1 MTMATTGN
9 TRLEESWFL
18 ERERAVA
25 WLRLAFAVLAIAVI
39 QLNPERVAR
48 FPLMSALVLGSFL
61 IYSGIALVIVVTRK
75 SYLSSFGSVA
85 TGLDV
90 VWIALIVFSTGGTT
104 NAVFLLLLV
113 SSHHREL
120 ALGP

>member
-1 MTMATTGN
+1 MATTGN
-9 TRLEESWFL
+9 TPLEESWFL

-61 IYSGIALVIVVTRK
+61 IYSAIALVLVVQRN
-75 SYLSSFGSVA
+75 SVFSRFGSVSFTKPTA
-85 TGLDV
+85 TRRLTPAARACVARCRGNERLP
-90 VWIALIVFSTGGTT
+90 AMMPR
-104 NAVFLLLLV
+104 V
-113 SSHHREL
+113 SCIL
-120 ALGP
+120 C